1 MGALIIQAEMLS
13 GSQTKNPGQ
22 GELTGAGL
30 VVREGDVQPS
40 RTTTQAADSPVKSN
54 GKPRPLV
61 SDREMSQLNER
72 PRPVSELTEGSQG
85 SPNVN
90 GVVRTQSESLSRSQ
104 FPCYGLFSTALV
116 AWRYVGCYPPRF
128 VLGH

>member
-1 MGALIIQAEMLS
+1 MLGFGRGQLRTPTGGPGCTDIQSECSA
-13 GSQTKNPGQ
+13 GSQTKTPAR

-72 PRPVSELTEGSQG
+72 PRPVSELTGGSQG

-104 FPCYGLFSTALV
+104 FPCYGLFQQP
-116 AWRYVGCYPPRF
+116 W
-128 VLGH
+128 